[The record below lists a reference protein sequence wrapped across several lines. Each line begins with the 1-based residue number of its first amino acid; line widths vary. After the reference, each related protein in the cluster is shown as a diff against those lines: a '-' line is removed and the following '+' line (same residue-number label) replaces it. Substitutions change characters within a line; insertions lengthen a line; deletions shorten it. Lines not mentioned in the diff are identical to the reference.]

1 LLFFN
6 SLGGIFC
13 RSPGKKCRSHG
24 DGKGERK
31 LRRSLDIAET
41 FVGNGLS
48 QRENTAATRTNAGRN
63 HTREGARMTGC
74 IAKKL
79 ARNDFALGKFFRIIR
94 SKVSYFL
101 CLSGAVHMDFK
112 SNAHFFSSVRLI
124 SHSKTLIPLDGG
136 GIQE

>member
-31 LRRSLDIAET
+31 LRRSLDIAGHSLGTDYRSGKTLLLRALTPGEIT
-41 FVGNGLS
+41 H
-48 QRENTAATRTNAGRN
+48 AK
-63 HTREGARMTGC
+63 GARMSGC
-74 IAKKL
+74 AAKKL
-79 ARNDFALGKFFRIIR
+79 ARHDFALGNFFRIIE

-101 CLSGAVHMDFK
+101 CLSGAVHMEFK
-112 SNAHFFSSVRLI
+112 SDALFFRLCA
-124 SHSKTLIPLDGG
+124 
-136 GIQE
+136 

>member
-24 DGKGERK
+24 DGKEERK
-31 LRRSLDIAET
+31 LRRSLDIAGHSLGMDYRSGKTLLLRALTPGEIT
-41 FVGNGLS
+41 
-48 QRENTAATRTNAGRN
+48 
-63 HTREGARMTGC
+63 HTKGARMSGC
-74 IAKKL
+74 VAKKL
-79 ARNDFALGKFFRIIR
+79 ARHDFALGNFFRIIG

-112 SNAHFFSSVRLI
+112 STAHFFRLCA
-124 SHSKTLIPLDGG
+124 
-136 GIQE
+136 